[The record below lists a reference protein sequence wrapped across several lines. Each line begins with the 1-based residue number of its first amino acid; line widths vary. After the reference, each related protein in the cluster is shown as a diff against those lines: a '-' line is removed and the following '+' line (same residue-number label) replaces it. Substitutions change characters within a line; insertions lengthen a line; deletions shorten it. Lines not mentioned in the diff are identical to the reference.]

1 MTKYYIKIS
10 DEKPLQTDESIWFT
24 LEAVENGEDQFWII
38 RENEYNTLKGRV
50 DQAVEDFTNSQD
62 VISAVQ
68 TVLNSQGFEPLSCV
82 QSKKVVDDNDDS
94 LSYDYDDL
102 ESIDSLTQELQ
113 QGLTGKVSLNDVDD
127 EIDPNSANPVKN
139 YAISSALDNKVD
151 TTDFNNAMET
161 KSNTT
166 HNHNTWT
173 KVTFNSYCTGYYNDK
188 IRIFT
193 MRYYRAGYKISK
205 TGVTTIHTGLFSNYK
220 PIGDANL
227 NCYNPKMGAMVDDE
241 TGDLKIN
248 SLSTGTF
255 SINLFGMWRYR

>member
-10 DEKPLQTDESIWFT
+10 DEEPLPTDESIWFT

-50 DQAVEDFTNSQD
+50 DQAVEDFTNSPD

-68 TVLNSQGFEPLSCV
+68 TVINSQGFEPLSCV

-139 YAISSALDNKVD
+139 YAISSALGNKVN

-166 HNHNTWT
+166 HDHNDWT
-173 KVTFNSYCTGYYNDK
+173 KVTFNNYCTGYYNDK
-188 IRIFT
+188 LRIFT
-193 MRYYRAGYKISK
+193 MRYYRPNYNTSQGA
-205 TGVTTIHTGLFSNYK
+205 TTIHTGLFSNYK
-220 PIGDANL
+220 PIEDVIISS
-227 NCYNPKMGAMVDDE
+227 YNPKMSAMVE
-241 TGDLKIN
+241 SGTGSLKIY
-248 SLSTGTF
+248 SISTGTY
-255 SINLFGMWRYR
+255 SINLSGIWRY